1 LLGPLGVR
9 FVVVPVD
16 DGTAPSDDQIPPVP
30 EGLVAALSAQLD
42 LRLVDSPDKLV
53 IYENTSW
60 LPVRSMLDATAVAAS
75 NEASAAVRVATP
87 LGQGTPV
94 FIDVPADRIA
104 IATLPAGTVHL
115 SEPINSGWRLQIDN
129 TTVEPRSAFG
139 WSVAWDV
146 PGGGQATLERIP
158 SGGRRIAVAIQLVL
172 WALVLIA
179 VRGGAFSSRGPLRRS
194 PPVDQPTGPL
204 LDLDLLNP
212 RVPAGGPTD
221 DDDLSDERFGDDGD
235 DR

>member
-1 LLGPLGVR
+1 MLR
-9 FVVVPVD
+9 FGSPHH
-16 DGTAPSDDQIPPVP
+16 SD
-30 EGLVAALSAQLD
+30 
-42 LRLVDSPDKLV
+42 K
-53 IYENTSW
+53 
-60 LPVRSMLDATAVAAS
+60 
-75 NEASAAVRVATP
+75 ATP
-87 LGQGTPV
+87 L
-94 FIDVPADRIA
+94 FIDVPADRVA
-104 IATLPAGTVHL
+104 VETVPAGTVHL
-115 SEPINSGWRLQIDN
+115 SEPINSGWRLQIND

-139 WSVAWDV
+139 WSVAWDL

-204 LDLDLLNP
+204 LDLDLMAR
-212 RVPAGGPTD
+212 RVPVGGPTD
-221 DDDLSDERFGDDGD
+221 DDDDGGDGDEHLGGDDGG

>member
-1 LLGPLGVR
+1 
-9 FVVVPVD
+9 
-16 DGTAPSDDQIPPVP
+16 
-30 EGLVAALSAQLD
+30 
-42 LRLVDSPDKLV
+42 VDSPDKLV

-87 LGQGTPV
+87 LGQGTPL
-94 FIDVPADRIA
+94 FIDVPADRVA
-104 IATLPAGTVHL
+104 LATVPAGTVHL
-115 SEPINSGWRLQIDN
+115 SEPINSGWRLQVDN

-139 WSVAWDV
+139 WSVAWDL
-146 PGGGQATLERIP
+146 PGGGEATLERIP
-158 SGGRRIAVAIQLVL
+158 SAGRRIAVAIQLVL
-172 WALVLIA
+172 WALVIVA

-204 LDLDLLNP
+204 LDLDLLGP
-212 RVPAGGPTD
+212 RVPVGGPTED
-221 DDDLSDERFGDDGD
+221 DDEDDRDDRDYSDHRDHYSDDGG

>member
-1 LLGPLGVR
+1 
-9 FVVVPVD
+9 
-16 DGTAPSDDQIPPVP
+16 
-30 EGLVAALSAQLD
+30 
-42 LRLVDSPDKLV
+42 
-53 IYENTSW
+53 
-60 LPVRSMLDATAVAAS
+60 MLDATAVAAS

-87 LGQGTPV
+87 LGQAAPL

-104 IATLPAGTVHL
+104 VETLPAGTVHL
-115 SEPINSGWRLQIDN
+115 SEPINSGWRLQIN
-129 TTVEPRSAFG
+129 ETTVEPRSAFG
-139 WSVAWDV
+139 WSVAWDL

-179 VRGGAFSSRGPLRRS
+179 VRSGAFSSRGPLRRS

-212 RVPAGGPTD
+212 RVPVGGPTD
-221 DDDLSDERFGDDGD
+221 DEDGSGDGSDDGSYDGD